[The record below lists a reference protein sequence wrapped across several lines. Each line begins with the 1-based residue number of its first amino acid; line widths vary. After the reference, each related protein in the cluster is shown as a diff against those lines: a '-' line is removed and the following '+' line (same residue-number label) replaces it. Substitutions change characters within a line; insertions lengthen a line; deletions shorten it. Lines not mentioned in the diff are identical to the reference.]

1 MSRDKLSL
9 QIKHYTVKPS
19 LPKGTRDFTP
29 VEMNRRNRILDSIQK
44 VFRLHGY
51 SQIETPAMENLS
63 TLTGKY
69 GDEGDQLLYKVLN
82 SRIHESGK
90 KNEMLDD
97 FKRSLDRNTNS
108 ELLTERALRYDL
120 TVPFA
125 RFVVM
130 HQNEI
135 QFPFKRYQIQ
145 PVWRADRPQ
154 KGRYREFV
162 QCDADV
168 IGSTSLLNE
177 AELVDMTRA
186 VFTALGLAVSIKIN
200 NRKILAGLA
209 ETVGASDK
217 LIDLTVALDKI
228 DKIGPD
234 QVVSELLAKGLS
246 SDSIERLRP
255 VLDFKF
261 ESVDKT
267 LLFLSKLLENSEIG
281 IKGVKEVQQ
290 VLNHCGTENIEL
302 DLTLARG
309 LNYYTGAIFEVK
321 SNEVQ
326 IGSIAGGGR
335 YDDLTG
341 VFGLSGVSGVGISF
355 GIDRIY
361 DVMVECQKWDDG
373 LNSKGST
380 RVLFVNFGEAEAS
393 YCMKAARKFRESGIN
408 SEVYPDTLKMKKQM
422 SYADDK
428 RIPFVVLAGSDEI
441 ATGQLTLRNMVTGEQ
456 QKLNL
461 EEIIKQVQ

>member
-1 MSRDKLSL
+1 MSCDKLSL
-9 QIKHYTVKPS
+9 QIKHHIVKPS

-29 VEMNRRNRILDSIQK
+29 IEMNRRNRILESIQR

-90 KNEMLDD
+90 KAEMLDD
-97 FKRSLDRNTNS
+97 FKRALDRNTNS

-186 VFTALGLAVSIKIN
+186 VFSSLGLAVTIKIN

-209 ETVGASDK
+209 ETVGAADK
-217 LIDLTVALDKI
+217 LIDLTIALDKL
-228 DKIGPD
+228 DKIGHE
-234 QVVSELLAKGLS
+234 QVISELLAKGLS
-246 SDSIERLRP
+246 NDSIERLKP

-261 ESVDKT
+261 EDVEKT
-267 LLFLSKLLENSEIG
+267 LDFLSKLLEKSEIG
-281 IKGVKEVQQ
+281 TKGVTEVKQ
-290 VLNHCGTENIEL
+290 VLNHCGNENIEV
-302 DLTLARG
+302 DITLARG

-341 VFGLSGVSGVGISF
+341 VFGLNGVSGVGISF

-361 DVMVECQKWDDG
+361 DVMEECHKWDES
-373 LNSKGST
+373 LNSKGNT
-380 RVLFVNFGEAEAS
+380 RVLFVNFGEAESA
-393 YCMKAARKFRESGIN
+393 YCMKAARELRESGIN
-408 SEVYPDTLKMKKQM
+408 SEVYPDTAKMKKQM

-428 RIPFVVLAGSDEI
+428 QIPFVVLVGSEEI
-441 ATGQLTLRNMVTGEQ
+441 SSGQLTLRNMVNGEQ
-456 QKLNL
+456 MKISL
-461 EEIIKQVQ
+461 EEIIKLVQ

>member
-1 MSRDKLSL
+1 M
-9 QIKHYTVKPS
+9 KPS

-29 VEMNRRNRILDSIQK
+29 VEMNRRNRILHSIQN

-51 SQIETPAMENLS
+51 SQIETPAMENLT

-90 KNEMLDD
+90 KSELLED

-135 QFPFKRYQIQ
+135 PFPFKRYQIQ

-186 VFTALGLAVSIKIN
+186 VFASLGLAVTIKIN

-209 ETVGASDK
+209 EMAGVTDK
-217 LIDLTVALDKI
+217 LIDLTIALDKI
-228 DKIGPD
+228 DKIGHD
-234 QVVSELLAKGLS
+234 QVISELLTKGLS
-246 SDSIERLRP
+246 NESIERLKP
-255 VLDFKF
+255 VLEFKF
-261 ESVDKT
+261 ENVDKT
-267 LLFLSKLLENSEIG
+267 IAFLSKLLEKSEIG
-281 IKGVKEVQQ
+281 TKGVFEIQQ
-290 VLNHCGTENIEL
+290 VLNHCGTENIEV
-302 DLTLARG
+302 DITLARG

-341 VFGLSGVSGVGISF
+341 VFGLNGVSGVGISF

-361 DVMVECQKWDDG
+361 DVMEECQKWDD
-373 LNSKGST
+373 LVNSKGNT
-380 RVLFVNFGEAEAS
+380 RVLFVNFGEAESA
-393 YCMKAARKFRESGIN
+393 YCVKAARKLRESGIN
-408 SEVYPDTLKMKKQM
+408 TEVYPDPVKMKKQM
-422 SYADDK
+422 GYADDK
-428 RIPFVVLAGSDEI
+428 QIAFVVLAGSEEI
-441 ATGQLTLRNMVTGEQ
+441 ASGILTLRNMVSGEQ
-456 QKLNL
+456 QKLSI

>member
-1 MSRDKLSL
+1 
-9 QIKHYTVKPS
+9 
-19 LPKGTRDFTP
+19 
-29 VEMNRRNRILDSIQK
+29 MNTIQN
-44 VFRLHGY
+44 VFQLHGY

-90 KNEMLDD
+90 KAELLDE
-97 FKRSLDRNTNS
+97 FRRSLDRNTNS
-108 ELLTERALRYDL
+108 EMLTERALRYDL

-135 QFPFKRYQIQ
+135 PFPFKRYQIQ

-168 IGSTSLLNE
+168 IGSASLLNE
-177 AELVDMTRA
+177 AELVDMTRD
-186 VFTALGLAVSIKIN
+186 VFSSLGLAVTIKIN

-209 ETVGASDK
+209 EMAGVSDQ

-228 DKIGPD
+228 DKIGHE
-234 QVVSELLAKGLS
+234 QVVAELVAKGLS
-246 SDSIERLRP
+246 NDSIEKLKP
-255 VLDFKF
+255 VLEFKF
-261 ESVDKT
+261 ENADKT
-267 LLFLSKLLENSEIG
+267 LAFLSKLLENSEIG
-281 IKGVKEVQQ
+281 TKGISEVQQ
-290 VLNHCGTENIEL
+290 VLNYCGTENIEV
-302 DLTLARG
+302 DITLARG

-361 DVMVECQKWDDG
+361 DVMEECQKWDD
-373 LNSKGST
+373 LVNSKGNT
-380 RVLFVNFGEAEAS
+380 RVLFVNFGEAES
-393 YCMKAARKFRESGIN
+393 VYCNIAARKLRASGIN
-408 SEVYPDTLKMKKQM
+408 TEVYPDPVKMKKQM
-422 SYADDK
+422 GYADDK
-428 RIPFVVLAGSDEI
+428 QIAYVVLAGSEEI
-441 ATGQLTLRNMVTGEQ
+441 SSGMLTLRNMANGEQ
-456 QKLNL
+456 QKLTI

>member
-1 MSRDKLSL
+1 MSCDKLSL
-9 QIKHYTVKPS
+9 QIKRHTVKPS

-29 VEMNRRNRILDSIQK
+29 VQMNRRNRILNSIQK

-51 SQIETPAMENLS
+51 SQIETPAMENLT

-90 KNEMLDD
+90 KVEMLDD

-108 ELLTERALRYDL
+108 EILTERALRYDL

-135 QFPFKRYQIQ
+135 PFPFKRYQIQ

-177 AELVDMTRA
+177 AELVEMTRA
-186 VFTALGLAVSIKIN
+186 AFSALGLSVTIKIN

-209 ETVGASDK
+209 EIAGVSDR
-217 LIDLTVALDKI
+217 LIDLTVALDKL
-228 DKIGPD
+228 DKIGHD
-234 QVVSELLAKGLS
+234 QVVSELIAKGFP
-246 SDSIERLRP
+246 SDSVDRLKP
-255 VLDFKF
+255 ILDFKF
-261 ESVDKT
+261 ENIDKT
-267 LLFLSKLLENSEIG
+267 VAFLSKLLEKSENG
-281 IKGVKEVQQ
+281 TKGVFELQQ
-290 VLNHCGTENIEL
+290 VLNHCGTENIEV
-302 DLTLARG
+302 DITLARG

-341 VFGLSGVSGVGISF
+341 VFGLNGVSGVGISF

-361 DVMVECQKWDDG
+361 DVIEECHKWDE
-373 LNSKGST
+373 LENSFDNT
-380 RVLFVNFGEAEAS
+380 RVLFVNFGEAESS
-393 YCMKAARKFRESGIN
+393 YCMKAARKLRESGIN
-408 SEVYPDTLKMKKQM
+408 TEVYPDNVKMKKQLA
-422 SYADDK
+422 YADDK
-428 RIPFVVLAGSDEI
+428 QIGYVVLAGSDEI
-441 ATGQLTLRNMVTGEQ
+441 SSGLLTLRNMVTGDQ
-456 QKLNL
+456 QKLSI

>member
-1 MSRDKLSL
+1 
-9 QIKHYTVKPS
+9 
-19 LPKGTRDFTP
+19 
-29 VEMNRRNRILDSIQK
+29 
-44 VFRLHGY
+44 
-51 SQIETPAMENLS
+51 
-63 TLTGKY
+63 
-69 GDEGDQLLYKVLN
+69 
-82 SRIHESGK
+82 
-90 KNEMLDD
+90 MLED

-135 QFPFKRYQIQ
+135 PFPFKRYQIQ

-186 VFTALGLAVSIKIN
+186 VFASLGLAVTIKIN

-209 ETVGASDK
+209 EMAGVTDK
-217 LIDLTVALDKI
+217 LIDLTIALDKI
-228 DKIGPD
+228 DKIGHD
-234 QVVSELLAKGLS
+234 QVISELLTKGLS
-246 SDSIERLRP
+246 NESIERLKP
-255 VLDFKF
+255 VLEFKF
-261 ESVDKT
+261 ENVDKT
-267 LLFLSKLLENSEIG
+267 IAFLSNLLEKSEIG
-281 IKGVKEVQQ
+281 TKGVFEIQQ
-290 VLNHCGTENIEL
+290 VLNHCGTENIEV
-302 DLTLARG
+302 DITLARG

-341 VFGLSGVSGVGISF
+341 VFGLNGVSGVGISF

-361 DVMVECQKWDDG
+361 DVMEECQKWDD
-373 LNSKGST
+373 LVNSKGNT
-380 RVLFVNFGEAEAS
+380 RVLFVNFGEAESA
-393 YCMKAARKFRESGIN
+393 YCVKAARKLRESGIN
-408 SEVYPDTLKMKKQM
+408 TEVYPDPVKMKKQM
-422 SYADDK
+422 GYADDK
-428 RIPFVVLAGSDEI
+428 QIAFVVLAGSEEI
-441 ATGQLTLRNMVTGEQ
+441 ASGILTLRNMVSGEQ
-456 QKLNL
+456 QKLSI